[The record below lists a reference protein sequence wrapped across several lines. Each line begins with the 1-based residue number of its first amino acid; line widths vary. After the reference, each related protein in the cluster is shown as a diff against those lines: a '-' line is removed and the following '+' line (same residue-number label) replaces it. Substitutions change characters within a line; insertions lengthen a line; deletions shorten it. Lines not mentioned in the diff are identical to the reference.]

1 MEAGEED
8 EESDSEEECSPQ
20 ADSGLP
26 HARYNKK
33 KTTTSGFYLHVGFK
47 IGRGLLL
54 IQL

>member
-8 EESDSEEECSPQ
+8 EESDSEEESPPQ

-33 KTTTSGFYLHVGFK
+33 KTTATSGFYLHVG
-47 IGRGLLL
+47 LLL
-54 IQL
+54 TQL